1 MTDEEALE
9 PPKEGLRERK
19 RRETRKRIAVE
30 AFKLFKERGYNAVTV
45 DQIAEAANVSKRTFF
60 DYFPSKDDVVGTWQD
75 SFVTALADAVSAR
88 PAGEPIGTVVEESMI
103 DALMMS
109 IPPDA
114 EFINELIESTPSLR
128 VRNQY
133 KYVELEWALVAAL
146 TERFPDKSA
155 LKLKVFGM
163 VAVGMLR
170 LGVEEWHARRL
181 AATGDLRRFNAEM
194 YGLLW
199 EEIDE
204 ARTVG
209 ER

>member
-1 MTDEEALE
+1 MTDAEGRE

-30 AFKLFKERGYNAVTV
+30 AFKLFRERGYNAVTV
-45 DQIAEAANVSKRTFF
+45 DQIAEAADVSKRTFF

-75 SFVTALADAVSAR
+75 SFVTALADAVAAR
-88 PAGEPIGTVVEESMI
+88 PDGEPIGRVVEEAMI
-103 DALMMS
+103 DALMAS

-128 VRNQY
+128 VKNQY

-146 TERFPDKSA
+146 AERFPDKSA
-155 LKLKVFGM
+155 LKIKTFGM

-181 AATGDLRRFNAEM
+181 AVVGDLRKFNAEM
-194 YGLLW
+194 YALLW

-204 ARTVG
+204 VRSG
-209 ER
+209 GR